1 MGMMIRR
8 NIKKRGVKS
17 PLSSVEKTVSYKKT
31 EINRM
36 PIAELKEVAVKNNIE
51 VAEGTT
57 GTELKKAIIDKLNL

>member
-17 PLSSVEKTVSYKKT
+17 PLSSVEKSVSYKKT

-36 PIAELKEVAVKNNIE
+36 PIAELKEVAAKNNIE
-51 VAEGTT
+51 VEEGVT

>member
-8 NIKKRGVKS
+8 NLKKRGAKT
-17 PLSSVEKTVSYKKT
+17 PLSSVEKAVSYKKT

-57 GTELKKAIIDKLNL
+57 GTELKKAKIDKLNL

>member
-17 PLSSVEKTVSYKKT
+17 PLSSVEKSVSYKKT

>member
-1 MGMMIRR
+1 MGMMTRR
-8 NIKKRGVKS
+8 NIKKRGAKT

-36 PIAELKEVAVKNNIE
+36 PIAELKEVAFKNNIE

>member
-8 NIKKRGVKS
+8 NIKKRGAKT

-36 PIAELKEVAVKNNIE
+36 PIAELKEVAVKNSYN
-51 VAEGTT
+51 
-57 GTELKKAIIDKLNL
+57 

>member
-8 NIKKRGVKS
+8 NLKKRGVS
-17 PLSSVEKTVSYKKT
+17 TPLSSVEKTVNYKKT

-36 PIAELKEVAVKNNIE
+36 PIAELKEVAVKNNIK

>member
-8 NIKKRGVKS
+8 NLKKRGAKT
-17 PLSSVEKTVSYKKT
+17 PLSSVEKSVSYKKT

-36 PIAELKEVAVKNNIE
+36 PIAELKEVAAKNNIE
-51 VAEGTT
+51 VEEGTT

>member
-8 NIKKRGVKS
+8 NIKKRGAKT
-17 PLSSVEKTVSYKKT
+17 PLSSVEKTVNYKKT

>member
-1 MGMMIRR
+1 
-8 NIKKRGVKS
+8 
-17 PLSSVEKTVSYKKT
+17 
-31 EINRM
+31 M